1 MCTRLSPVDLLPD
14 ILSDAV
20 RGMSVAASA
29 MVGLDPAL
37 ARAKAALRADPVVAR
52 EQLTEILR
60 VIPRQPEALRL
71 LGLLDAREGHR
82 TTALQHLQDAA
93 RSDPQLPQVWRQLA
107 DQLTASGQLDAAA
120 QAYLQ
125 HVRHSQRDPVL
136 MRAAAALA
144 GQRLPEAEQALRE
157 QLRRAPTDI
166 AAMRMLA
173 ELAERLGRHEDAEAL
188 LQRCLALAPDFD
200 AARHNYALVLHRGNR
215 GPEALQE
222 IDRLLAREPNHPGY
236 LNLKAAILCR
246 VGDYPPALA
255 IYDRVLQAHPNQA
268 QVWMSFG
275 HALKTSGE
283 QGRSIDAYRRSLALQ
298 PAFGEAWWS
307 LANLKTVRFDVS
319 DIAQMQVAL
328 QRPDLPVEHRFHL
341 HFALGKAMEDAGDY
355 AASFTHYAEG
365 NALRRTQLLYN
376 ADDTSARTQRIK
388 QTYSADFLAARAGQ
402 GCAVSDPIFVVG
414 LPRSGS
420 TLVEQILSSHSQ
432 VEGTMELP
440 EIISLTRLLRRQGDS
455 AQQTVYHDVL
465 ATLGSEALRELGE
478 QYLQRT
484 QVQRKT
490 AAPYFIDK
498 MPNNFVHIGLIH
510 LILPNA
516 RIIDVRRHPMAC
528 CFSGFKQHFARG
540 QNFSYSLDDIGRYY
554 RDYVEVMAH
563 FDAVLPGR
571 IHRVIY
577 EDLVDNTES
586 EVRRLLAHC
595 GLPFEESCL
604 RFFENS
610 RPVRT
615 ASSEQVRQPIYREGV
630 DHWRHYEPWL
640 EPLKTA
646 LGSVLTSYPRPPS
659 F

>member
-1 MCTRLSPVDLLPD
+1 MN
-14 ILSDAV
+14 
-20 RGMSVAASA
+20 ASA
-29 MVGLDPAL
+29 DSVGTLNQAL
-37 ARAKAALRADPVVAR
+37 AHAQRLVVDRPAEARA
-52 EQLTEILR
+52 QLAEILR
-60 VIPRQPEALRL
+60 VVPQQPEALRL
-71 LGLLDAREGHR
+71 RAVLDAREGR
-82 TTALQHLQDAA
+82 INDALAGWRAA
-93 RSDPQLPQVWRQLA
+93 LRGDPYLPQAWRQLA
-107 DQLTASGQLDAAA
+107 DQLLAAGDTASAAA
-120 QAYLQ
+120 TYLQ
-125 HVRHSQRDPVL
+125 HVQHSQRDPVL
-136 MRAAAALA
+136 LRAAHALA
-144 GQRLPEAEQALRE
+144 QNQLPEAEQLLRA
-157 QLRRAPTDI
+157 QLKRAPTDV

-188 LQRCLALAPDFD
+188 LERCLELAPDFH

-215 GPEALQE
+215 GPEALRQIE
-222 IDRLLAREPNHPGY
+222 QLLRGQPTHPGL

-246 VGDYPPALA
+246 VGDYPPAIN
-255 IYDRVLQAHPNQA
+255 IYERVLQTHPDQA

-283 QGRSIDAYRRSLALQ
+283 QARSIEAYRRSLALE
-298 PAFGEAWWS
+298 PAYGEAWWS
-307 LANLKTVRFDVS
+307 LANLKTVRFGAS
-319 DIAQMQVAL
+319 DIAQMQSAL
-328 QRPDLPVEHRFHL
+328 QRTDLPLEHRFHL

-355 AASFTHYAEG
+355 ASSFTHYSEG

-376 ADDTSARTQRIK
+376 ADDTSARTRRIK
-388 QTYSADFLAARAGQ
+388 QTYTASFFSAREGQ
-402 GCAVSDPIFVVG
+402 GCAATDPIFVVG

-440 EIISLTRLLRRQGDS
+440 EIISLTRLLRRQSDS
-455 AQQTVYHDVL
+455 TQQTVYHDVL

-577 EDLVDNTES
+577 EELVDNTES

>member
-1 MCTRLSPVDLLPD
+1 MN
-14 ILSDAV
+14 
-20 RGMSVAASA
+20 ASA
-29 MVGLDPAL
+29 DSVGTLNQAL
-37 ARAKAALRADPVVAR
+37 AHAQRLVVDSPAEARA
-52 EQLTEILR
+52 QLAEILR
-60 VIPRQPEALRL
+60 VVPQQPEALRL
-71 LGLLDAREGHR
+71 RAVLDAREGR
-82 TTALQHLQDAA
+82 INDALAGWRAA
-93 RSDPQLPQVWRQLA
+93 LRGDPYLPQAWRQLA
-107 DQLTASGQLDAAA
+107 DQLLAAGDTASAAA
-120 QAYLQ
+120 TYLQ
-125 HVRHSQRDPVL
+125 HVQHSQRDPVL
-136 MRAAAALA
+136 LRAAHALA
-144 GQRLPEAEQALRE
+144 QNQLPEAEQLLRA
-157 QLRRAPTDI
+157 QLKRAPTDV

-188 LQRCLALAPDFD
+188 LERCLELAPDFH

-215 GPEALQE
+215 GPEALQQIE
-222 IDRLLAREPNHPGY
+222 QLLRQQPTHPGL

-246 VGDYPPALA
+246 VGDYPPAID
-255 IYDRVLQAHPNQA
+255 IYERVLQTHPDQA

-283 QGRSIDAYRRSLALQ
+283 QARSIEAYRRSLALE
-298 PAFGEAWWS
+298 PAYGEAWWS
-307 LANLKTVRFDVS
+307 LANLKTVRFGAS
-319 DIAQMQVAL
+319 DIAQMQSAL
-328 QRPDLPVEHRFHL
+328 QRTDLPLEHRFHL

-355 AASFTHYAEG
+355 ASSFTHYSEG

-376 ADDTSARTQRIK
+376 ADDTSARTRRIK
-388 QTYSADFLAARAGQ
+388 QTYTASFFSAREGQ
-402 GCAVSDPIFVVG
+402 GCAATDPIFVVG

-440 EIISLTRLLRRQGDS
+440 EIISLTRLLRRQGEDE
-455 AQQTVYHDVL
+455 QQTPYHDVL
-465 ATLGSEALRELGE
+465 AGLDAKALTELGE
-478 QYLQRT
+478 RYLQRT
-484 QVQRKT
+484 RIQRKT
-490 AAPYFIDK
+490 AAPFFIDK

-516 RIIDVRRHPMAC
+516 RIIDARRHPMAC

-540 QNFSYSLDDIGRYY
+540 QNFSYSLEDIGRYY
-554 RDYVEVMAH
+554 GDYVELMAH

-571 IHRVIY
+571 IHRVHY
-577 EDLVDNTES
+577 EDMVDDTET
-586 EVRRLLAHC
+586 EVRRLLAYC
-595 GLPFEESCL
+595 GLAFEESCL

-630 DHWRHYEPWL
+630 DHWRHFEPWL